1 MILFLASKKDLASH
15 NIHNYLQETYNFRQS
30 ATKCTGGSLSEY
42 QEIFLLKIDQEV
54 VTADLRLVEEELKP
68 DLIIVLSRH
77 RAESGMPALLAHAQ
91 GNWTE
96 KTLLGGR
103 PQTLSMTSASALKL
117 AINALKEQKKQLGL
131 ENYLDGL
138 EVTHHG
144 PIAATAMIFVEI
156 GSSKTEWLES
166 MPAKAV
172 GEAAM
177 DIARKWQ
184 QTFPSV
190 VGIGG
195 THYAPRFNEL
205 ITQTEYA
212 VGHIIPKY
220 YLDSVDLPTML
231 KQAVSKTLEQV
242 KVCAYDHSGTKSLHR
257 KDAREAAEN
266 LGLDFVRIRDLLRG
280 R

>member
-1 MILFLASKKDLASH
+1 MILFLASKKDLASY
-15 NIHNYLQETYNFRQS
+15 NIHNYLLETYNFRQS
-30 ATKCTGGSLSEY
+30 TTKCTGGSLSEY
-42 QEIFLLKIDQEV
+42 QGIFLLKIDQEV
-54 VTADLRLVEEELKP
+54 VTADLRLIEEELKP

-77 RAESGMPALLAHAQ
+77 RADSGMPALLAHAQ
-91 GNWTE
+91 GNWTN
-96 KTLLGGR
+96 KALLGGKS
-103 PQTLSMTSASALKL
+103 QTLSMTSASALKL
-117 AINALKEQKKQLGL
+117 AINALKEQKELLGL

-144 PIAATAMIFVEI
+144 PIAAKPMIFVEI

-177 DIARKWQ
+177 DIARKWP

-205 ITQTEYA
+205 ITQTKYA
-212 VGHIIPKY
+212 VSHIIPKY
-220 YLDSVDLPTML
+220 YLDSVNLPMML
-231 KQAVSKTLEQV
+231 KQAASKTLEQIEI
-242 KVCAYDHSGTKSLHR
+242 CAYDHGGTKSLHR
-257 KDAREAAEN
+257 KHAREAAED
-266 LGLDFVRIRDLLRG
+266 LGLDLVRIRDLLRG